1 MDIKKEIESYID
13 ACNECEERYVASKNY
28 GDALY
33 IRGVSY
39 GYERVLRLLEEY
51 EEQERKKTF
60 SWNNVKIGDEVV
72 NNDNVYGKVVGLI
85 YTEKGF
91 SGMRVCYEKYGDC
104 CITYQDDDYN
114 FFKRIGEWV
123 GKERD

>member
-13 ACNECEERYVASKNY
+13 ACNECEEKYVASKNY

-39 GYERVLRLLEEY
+39 AYERVLRLLEEQ
-51 EEQERKKTF
+51 EQEKAF
-60 SWNNVKIGDEVV
+60 SWNNVKLDDEVV
-72 NNDNVYGKVVGLI
+72 NDKNVFGKVIGLI

-91 SGMRVCYEKYGDC
+91 SGISVYYEKYGGGC
-104 CITYQDDDYN
+104 YWIYQDDDYKN
-114 FFKRIGEWV
+114 FKRIGDWV
-123 GKERD
+123 NKEQD